1 MLHNRVW
8 TFIALPFLVIGI
20 WFMFSLCIRAV
31 FTDLSLKSGG
41 GYVLNYHGP
50 EDWTDIVFGILPSI
64 CLIIT
69 AAMAVV
75 HFLTRKRGFLIA
87 AMAGIL
93 AAVVLILLAP
103 TYVIEKIRFLAF
115 IDYRFSFLFHLAPF
129 HVKHVFIIWHLK
141 LLGPLAISF
150 IFCVIGLF
158 RSFRESTVDESI

>member
-1 MLHNRVW
+1 M
-8 TFIALPFLVIGI
+8 
-20 WFMFSLCIRAV
+20 
-31 FTDLSLKSGG
+31 
-41 GYVLNYHGP
+41 
-50 EDWTDIVFGILPSI
+50 FGILPSI

-115 IDYRFSFLFHLAPF
+115 IDYRFSFCFTWLLFMLNMF
-129 HVKHVFIIWHLK
+129 LSF
-141 LLGPLAISF
+141 GISS
-150 IFCVIGLF
+150 CWVH
-158 RSFRESTVDESI
+158 